1 MKTLPAL
8 AIALLLA
15 ACGQT
20 GPLRLPEPKPAPA
33 AAEPP
38 AAPSTDE
45 AAKPKTVSPQD
56 APVTPIAPSP

>member
-8 AIALLLA
+8 ALALLLA

-33 AAEPP
+33 APAE
-38 AAPSTDE
+38 
-45 AAKPKTVSPQD
+45 AKAEQPKTSP
-56 APVTPIAPSP
+56 TP

>member
-8 AIALLLA
+8 ALALLLA

-33 AAEPP
+33 TPADAKAEQPN
-38 AAPSTDE
+38 
-45 AAKPKTVSPQD
+45 
-56 APVTPIAPSP
+56 IAPAP